1 MEKYYEIDK
10 IAVVLFLPCF
20 EVTSVYDYY
29 ESNLFVRQFIYEN
42 NGCLVD
48 IFRDKYIASIYDNGR
63 MPSFNYN
70 SSNKLREELFTKE
83 ELRSGKVSYDRLLEI
98 YCVYNS
104 SFITYNE
111 ALRQDEFRSNKSIFD
126 ISRYRLRRGKVKKRK
141 ESDL

>member
-20 EVTSVYDYY
+20 KVTSVYDYY
-29 ESNLFVRQFIYEN
+29 ESNMFVRQFIYED
-42 NGCLVD
+42 NGCLID
-48 IFRDKYIASIYDNGR
+48 IFRDKYIASIYNNGR

-70 SSNKLREELFTKE
+70 SSNKLRKELFTKE
-83 ELRSGKVSYDRLLEI
+83 ELRSGMVSYDRLLEI
-98 YCVYNS
+98 YCIYNF
-104 SFITYNE
+104 SFITYND

-126 ISRYRLRRGKVKKRK
+126 ISRYRLRRKKSNKRK

>member
-29 ESNLFVRQFIYEN
+29 ESNLFVRQFIYED

-63 MPSFNYN
+63 SVLSCRFYLWKSF
-70 SSNKLREELFTKE
+70 S
-83 ELRSGKVSYDRLLEI
+83 LLLPL
-98 YCVYNS
+98 V
-104 SFITYNE
+104 
-111 ALRQDEFRSNKSIFD
+111 QWH
-126 ISRYRLRRGKVKKRK
+126 
-141 ESDL
+141 

>member
-1 MEKYYEIDK
+1 MERYYEIDK
-10 IAVVLFLPCF
+10 ITVVLFFPCF

-29 ESNLFVRQFIYEN
+29 ESNMFVRQFIYED

-48 IFRDKYIASIYDNGR
+48 IFNDKYIDSIYNNGR

-83 ELRSGKVSYDRLLEI
+83 ELRSGMVSYDRLLEI
-98 YCVYNS
+98 YCIYNS
-104 SFITYNE
+104 SFITYDD

-126 ISRYRLRRGKVKKRK
+126 ISRYRLRRKKSNKRK

>member
-29 ESNLFVRQFIYEN
+29 ESNMFVRQFIYED
-42 NGCLVD
+42 NGCLID
-48 IFRDKYIASIYDNGR
+48 IFRDKYIASIYNNGR

-70 SSNKLREELFTKE
+70 SSNKLRKELFTKE
-83 ELRSGKVSYDRLLEI
+83 ELRSGMVSYDRLLEI
-98 YCVYNS
+98 YCIYNF
-104 SFITYNE
+104 SFITYND

-126 ISRYRLRRGKVKKRK
+126 ISRYRLRRKKSNKRK

>member
-29 ESNLFVRQFIYEN
+29 ESNMFVRQFIYED
-42 NGCLVD
+42 NGCLID
-48 IFRDKYIASIYDNGR
+48 IFRDKYIASIYNNGR
-63 MPSFNYN
+63 IPSFNYN
-70 SSNKLREELFTKE
+70 SSNKLRKELFTKE
-83 ELRSGKVSYDRLLEI
+83 ELRSGMVSYDRLLEI
-98 YCVYNS
+98 YCIYNF
-104 SFITYNE
+104 SFITYND

-126 ISRYRLRRGKVKKRK
+126 ISRYRLRRKKSNKRK

>member
-10 IAVVLFLPCF
+10 IVVVLFLPCF

-29 ESNLFVRQFIYEN
+29 ESNMFVRQFIYED
-42 NGCLVD
+42 NGCLID
-48 IFRDKYIASIYDNGR
+48 IFRDKYIASIYVNGR

-70 SSNKLREELFTKE
+70 SSNKLRKELFTKE

-98 YCVYNS
+98 YCIYNF
-104 SFITYNE
+104 SFITYND

-126 ISRYRLRRGKVKKRK
+126 ISRYRLRRKKSNKRK

>member
-1 MEKYYEIDK
+1 MERYYEIDK
-10 IAVVLFLPCF
+10 ITVVLFFPCF

-29 ESNLFVRQFIYEN
+29 ESNMFVRQFIYED

-48 IFRDKYIASIYDNGR
+48 IFKDKYIDSIYNNGR

-70 SSNKLREELFTKE
+70 NSNKLREELFTKE
-83 ELRSGKVSYDRLLEI
+83 ELRSGMVSYDRLLEI
-98 YCVYNS
+98 YCIYNS
-104 SFITYNE
+104 SFITYDD

-126 ISRYRLRRGKVKKRK
+126 ISRYRLRRKKSNKRK

>member
-10 IAVVLFLPCF
+10 ITVVLFFPCF

-29 ESNLFVRQFIYEN
+29 ESNMFIRQFIYED

-48 IFRDKYIASIYDNGR
+48 IFKDKYIDSIYNNGR

-83 ELRSGKVSYDRLLEI
+83 ELRSGMVSYDRLLEI
-98 YCVYNS
+98 YCIYNF
-104 SFITYNE
+104 SFITYDD

-126 ISRYRLRRGKVKKRK
+126 ISRYRLRRKKSNKRK